1 MKGLAEILN
10 KVAETGESA
19 TITFDD
25 SKVATKEARA
35 ITTRIDT
42 TKALWD
48 LEFVRDGNTIT
59 ISKRK

>member
-10 KVAETGESA
+10 KVAETGEPA
-19 TITFDD
+19 TIDFED
-25 SKVATKEARA
+25 SKTATKEARA